1 MAASEP
7 VGFESQIFLPLALP
21 RTFPRDVKGAK
32 TDCTVFSQN
41 KNDRP
46 ASRENNSLS
55 RPDAG
60 RRGSPQPCPL
70 LPMLG
75 PEWGLPAS
83 TLAGVSGTLS
93 GQKMNQPGSWES
105 ATCPHVHCH
114 QPHQPQDTPKAA
126 SQSTSLCPS
135 GPPLNLPPYTA
146 GKFQSPRHTPSL
158 RHKLRRSHCPENK
171 MQPPSQP
178 GGPARRA
185 ALLNRAGSVPH
196 PASALAGPTVL
207 REELCLSKSVQVL
220 RAKYL
225 GM

>member
-1 MAASEP
+1 
-7 VGFESQIFLPLALP
+7 
-21 RTFPRDVKGAK
+21 
-32 TDCTVFSQN
+32 
-41 KNDRP
+41 
-46 ASRENNSLS
+46 
-55 RPDAG
+55 
-60 RRGSPQPCPL
+60 
-70 LPMLG
+70 MLG
-75 PEWGLPAS
+75 PEWGLPAP

-93 GQKMNQPGSWES
+93 GQKMNQPGSRES

-126 SQSTSLCPS
+126 SQSASLCPS
-135 GPPLNLPPYTA
+135 GPPLNLPPHTA

-158 RHKLRRSHCPENK
+158 RHKLRRSPCAENK

-185 ALLNRAGSVPH
+185 GLLNRAGSVPH

-207 REELCLSKSVQVL
+207 RGELCLSKSVQVL
-220 RAKYL
+220 SAKYL